1 MNDMIIKEYRA
12 FQANGFKE
20 WSDNKPT
27 VQIVTNDG
35 QHWTHLEFTT
45 EEATRA
51 IAILQR
57 AIEEANNAED
67 NQPWNLDE
75 TPF

>member
-12 FQANGFKE
+12 FQAGGFKE
-20 WSDNKPT
+20 WKDNIPMIQ
-27 VQIVTNDG
+27 VISNDG
-35 QHWTHLEFTT
+35 SNWTHLELTV

-51 IAILQR
+51 VAILQN
-57 AIEEANNAED
+57 AIEEAKNAED
-67 NQPWNLDE
+67 HLPWNLDE